1 VRLAWPDLFEAG
13 TSEDWMN
20 YFVKR
25 DTQEYGPYTLS
36 ELQRYTSTGNV
47 LLTDLCRSE
56 GMPDW
61 APVSQVIGNIPVVAP
76 ATVGPGSAS
85 QAYAPSPYP
94 APPNLHWGV
103 VLLLG
108 IVTCGIFSWVWVFV
122 ESAWMKKVAPVNKAL
137 LLYGLSVGSLV
148 LAVILNTATQTGTPR
163 GIGSLLNIA
172 GWVLWLVASFNLRSG
187 IEEHFQTADP
197 VPSAMSLSGVMTF
210 FFNVYYFQYHF
221 TKVNELKK
229 QQGYY
234 VA

>member
-1 VRLAWPDLFEAG
+1 
-13 TSEDWMN
+13 MN

-25 DTQEYGPYTLS
+25 DSQEYGPYTLS
-36 ELQRYTSTGNV
+36 ELQRYTSAGNI

-61 APVSQVIGNIPVVAP
+61 VPVSQVIGNIPVAAP
-76 ATVGPGSAS
+76 ATMASGGPS
-85 QAYAPSPYP
+85 QTYSPSPYP
-94 APPNLHWGV
+94 PPPSLHWGV

-108 IVTCGIFSWVWVFV
+108 IVTCGIFAWVWVFV
-122 ESAWMKKVAPVNKAL
+122 EAAWMKKVAPASKAA
-137 LLYGLSVGSLV
+137 LLYGLSVGLLV
-148 LAVILNTATQTGTPR
+148 LAFVLNISATQTGMPR
-163 GIGSLLNIA
+163 GVGSLLDIA
-172 GWVLWLVASFNLRSG
+172 GWILWLVASFNMRSG
-187 IEEHFQTADP
+187 IEEHFSTVEP
-197 VPSAMSLSGVMTF
+197 VPSAMNLSGVMTF